1 MINLP
6 AGFEGA
12 TFVAELFSAAAPFI
26 GVSFLIAAGM
36 LIVNILR
43 NL

>member
-6 AGFEGA
+6 AGFDGA
-12 TFVAELFSAAAPFI
+12 TFVAELFSAAAPFV
-26 GVSFLIAAGM
+26 GVSFLIAAGL
-36 LIVNILR
+36 LIHNILK